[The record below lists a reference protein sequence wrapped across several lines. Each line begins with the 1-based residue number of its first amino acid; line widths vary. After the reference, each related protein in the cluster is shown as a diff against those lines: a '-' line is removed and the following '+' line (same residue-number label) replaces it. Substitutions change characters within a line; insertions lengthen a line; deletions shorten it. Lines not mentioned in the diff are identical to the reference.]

1 MSLANKALGS
11 FLWAFLERF
20 GVQMLQM
27 VVFIVLARILTPEA
41 FGLIGMLTVFIAVSQ
56 AITDSGFGQALIQKK
71 DTDEIDYSSVFYINM
86 VISGLVYIALFF
98 SAPYIADFYNEPQ
111 LVMLLKVLGLR
122 FIISAFSMV
131 QIAKLTKEVRFKEL
145 MISKLPS
152 SFLGGLAGIVAAYMN
167 YGVWSLVIQQLVDI
181 TAYSLQIWIHAKW
194 KPLFVFNWSRIKSL
208 FDFGGKMM
216 IEGILSTVYQNLYEL
231 MIGRYFSTAQ
241 VGFYTQANKLKQL
254 PIQNISNALNRVTF
268 PILVGIQD
276 DDVRLKNAYKKMVR
290 QVFLV
295 ITPLMVAAIVLAPYL
310 FRVLLTEKWMPA
322 VPYFQWLCVSGI
334 FYPVQAYNLNIL
346 KVKGRSDLF
355 LKLGFLKK
363 GISILGIV
371 ILVQYSVLAL
381 VIFRAFNSVLA
392 YYINSYYS
400 GRFINYGMLEQIKDI
415 WKFLAAS
422 TFAGAVIWALTQ
434 YLSLGDVPTLL
445 LGGVGGLII
454 YVAIIYKFEYP
465 IIEYTKKMF
474 LRFKGG

>member
-98 SAPYIADFYNEPQ
+98 SAPYIADFYSEPQ
-111 LVMLLKVLGLR
+111 LVMLLQVLGLR

-194 KPLFVFNWSRIKSL
+194 RPLFVFNWSRIKSL

-276 DDVRLKNAYKKMVR
+276 DDVRLKNAYRKMVR

-415 WKFLAAS
+415 WIFLVAS
-422 TFAGAVIWALTQ
+422 TFAGAVIWGLTQ

>member
-98 SAPYIADFYNEPQ
+98 SAPYIADFYSEPQ
-111 LVMLLKVLGLR
+111 LVMLLQVLGLR

-194 KPLFVFNWSRIKSL
+194 RPLFVFNWSRIKSL

-276 DDVRLKNAYKKMVR
+276 DDVRLKNAYRKMVR

-415 WKFLAAS
+415 WIFLAAS
-422 TFAGAVIWALTQ
+422 TFAGAVIWGLTQ